1 MPISNEMKRLKAK
14 WLTNSGW
21 PRRLDWISID
31 GLRGWDNQRFNLGFP
46 IMAVVGENGAGKS
59 TILQSA
65 AAVYKTEEQQVRS
78 RYATKAEYASDFFP
92 DTAWEQINNA
102 TISYALR
109 EGDKT
114 YQHSV
119 RKPGGRWRGN
129 PERRER
135 AIEYIDLSRIV
146 PVGARRGYARIAKP
160 QFKETA
166 AEAFDQ
172 YRLARFNQIM
182 GRQYDLAKMASTDAD
197 PERSVSVLSE
207 NSMRYS
213 GFHSGAGETTVAEFL
228 QADLPKYGLILI
240 DEIETS
246 LHPRSQ
252 RRLIRDLAERC
263 RERELQII
271 LTTHSPYV
279 LDELPLEAR
288 AHILKRADGSREI
301 VYGVSPDFAMSKMD
315 DQPHFECDLYV
326 EDGRAGILLQEI
338 LTAHAPQLV
347 QRCQITSYGASSV
360 GRSLGMMASQK
371 RWPRSTVVFLDAD
384 VEPAPGC
391 VNLPGNSAPEIE
403 VFTSIAKKGWQA
415 IAARTGRP
423 YADVADACTQAMILD
438 DHHEWVRFAATKLLL
453 GGDTLWQAL
462 CAEWATT
469 CLPAQEATKIK
480 LPIEDALINK
490 NVVSGQSTGVLPG

>member
-1 MPISNEMKRLKAK
+1 MKRLRAK
-14 WLTNSGW
+14 WLTNTGW

-31 GLRGWDNQRFNLGFP
+31 GIRGWKNQRFNLGFP

-65 AAVYKTEEQQVRS
+65 AAVYKTEEHQVRS
-78 RYATKAEYASDFFP
+78 RYATKAEYASDVFP
-92 DTAWEQINNA
+92 DTAWEQVRDA
-102 TISYALR
+102 TISYSLR
-109 EGDKT
+109 EGDT
-114 YQHSV
+114 VYQNSV

-129 PERRER
+129 PDRRER

-146 PVGARRGYARIAKP
+146 PIGARRGYARIAKP
-160 QFKETA
+160 QFKEAA
-166 AEAFDQ
+166 AEPFDQ

-197 PERSVSVLSE
+197 PDRAVSVLSE
-207 NSMRYS
+207 NSTPYS

-271 LTTHSPYV
+271 LTTHSPYI

-288 AHILKRADGSREI
+288 AYILKRPDGREI

-326 EDGRAGILLQEI
+326 EDNRAATLVQEI

-360 GRSLGMMASQK
+360 GRSLGIMAVQK
-371 RWPRSTVVFLDAD
+371 RWARPTVIFLDAD
-384 VEPAPGC
+384 VAEAPGC
-391 VNLPGNSAPEIE
+391 TNLPGKPVHA
-403 VFTSIAKKGWQA
+403 V
-415 IAARTGRP
+415 
-423 YADVADACTQAMILD
+423 
-438 DHHEWVRFAATKLLL
+438 
-453 GGDTLWQAL
+453 
-462 CAEWATT
+462 
-469 CLPAQEATKIK
+469 
-480 LPIEDALINK
+480 
-490 NVVSGQSTGVLPG
+490 